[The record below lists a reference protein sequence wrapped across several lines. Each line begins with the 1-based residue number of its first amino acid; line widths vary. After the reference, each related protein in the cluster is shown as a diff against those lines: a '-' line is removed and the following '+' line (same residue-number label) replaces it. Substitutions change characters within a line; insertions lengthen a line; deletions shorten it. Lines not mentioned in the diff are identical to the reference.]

1 MTREELDR
9 KMQWMIPDE
18 ESARNLN
25 NEDGSHFVVVNL
37 SQQFMG
43 AGFYVCSED
52 GDVHTHHTLK
62 DATELVAQLLDEF
75 DHTIESARIFKLEPV
90 PLDEVAE
97 MLRRVV
103 DDEGCIE
110 LETEEGSDRDEAL
123 SNHWDQREHYKE
135 EM

>member
-1 MTREELDR
+1 M
-9 KMQWMIPDE
+9 
-18 ESARNLN
+18 
-25 NEDGSHFVVVNL
+25 
-37 SQQFMG
+37 
-43 AGFYVCSED
+43 
-52 GDVHTHHTLK
+52 
-62 DATELVAQLLDEF
+62 
-75 DHTIESARIFKLEPV
+75 IFKLEPV